1 MPFFFFIF
9 GFLVLILLGH
19 FGSDVSLINFFSN
32 AQVEQP
38 LVIDAAFTN
47 KSQLLAYRQNVENL
61 HYNFKTFLK
70 VSKMLEYDLTF
81 QKPFIN
87 ILFYKSDYWFY
98 FINLIN
104 ICPVQHIWV
113 PSVNDVY
120 IGSYTAFSPEAKLSF
135 VKDILNKTHFIAT
148 DNYCYAPMSTIHH
161 NPPFLS
167 HGESNVYWLRNKARI
182 FCLQYGSSDF
192 YYNDSLKVASI
203 VINQQ
208 AHIQAIKDIKTDNI
222 RFRENCKSY
231 LDQWSSKSKKLK
243 RH

>member
-1 MPFFFFIF
+1 MPLFFFIF
-9 GFLVLILLGH
+9 GFLVLLLLGH

-47 KSQLLAYRQNVENL
+47 RSQLLAYKQNVENL
-61 HYNFKTFLK
+61 HYHVKTLLK
-70 VSKMLEYDLTF
+70 VSKVVEYEFNF
-81 QKPFIN
+81 QNPFIN
-87 ILFYKSDYWFY
+87 TFFYNSDYWSY

-120 IGSYTAFSPEAKLSF
+120 IGSYTAFSPETKLSF
-135 VKDILNKTHFIAT
+135 VKDILTKTHFMAI
-148 DNYCYAPMSTIHH
+148 DNYCYAPIATIHN

-167 HGESNVYWLRNKARI
+167 HGESSVYWLRNKARI
-182 FCLQYGSSDF
+182 FCLQYSSSDY

-203 VINQQ
+203 AINQP
-208 AHIQAIKDIKTDNI
+208 AHLQAIKDINADNI
-222 RFRENCKSY
+222 RFRENCKNY
-231 LDQWSSKSKKLK
+231 LDQWSPKSKKLK